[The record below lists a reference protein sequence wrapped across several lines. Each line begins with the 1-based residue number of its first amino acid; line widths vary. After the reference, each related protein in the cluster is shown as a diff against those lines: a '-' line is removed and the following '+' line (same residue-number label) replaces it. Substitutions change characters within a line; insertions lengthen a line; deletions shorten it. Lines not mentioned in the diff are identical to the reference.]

1 LNFEAIDGVCE
12 PTTSCEKRGLGFESN
27 SLCGE
32 GCVHQNEG
40 TSHCSD
46 ECDNE
51 AHYEADD
58 SGVYEQTMRKSK
70 SEYK

>member
-1 LNFEAIDGVCE
+1 LHFEAIDGGRE
-12 PTTSCEKRGLGFESN
+12 LTTSCEKRGLGFESN
-27 SLCGE
+27 SICEE
-32 GCVHQNEG
+32 GFVQNEG
-40 TSHCSD
+40 ASHCSD

-58 SGVYEQTMRKSK
+58 SGVYEQTIRKSK